1 MQFINTLLSGISTGL
16 VYALIALAIVLVWRS
31 SRAIN
36 FAQAGQATLTTYIAL
51 SVQEASGNWLVALVV
66 AIVAGFGLGA
76 LIFLLVARTLRTQGT
91 SGALI
96 ATLGILVMLES
107 ATGLIWGEEFRA
119 FTAPVS
125 TTGLTMGSTTFT
137 VGVENLLQAVVT
149 LGGATVFFSRYDLLV
164 VITTAILV
172 VLLALLFNRTRIG
185 LSMRAAALN
194 PEVASLS
201 GVHVRRMLLLGW
213 AMAGAIGA
221 VAGVLIAPL
230 TFLAPTS
237 FAIILIFAFTAA
249 VVGGLDSPAGAIFGG
264 LSTGVILA
272 VVNSYTDTSNGPLAA
287 LFVLILTLVLHPSG
301 LLGGKAGRSV

>member
-51 SVQEASGNWLVALVV
+51 TVQEATGNWLAALFI
-66 AIVAGFGLGA
+66 AMVAGFALGA
-76 LIFLLVARTLRTQGT
+76 LIFLLIARTLRTQGT

-96 ATLGILVMLES
+96 ATLGVLVIVES
-107 ATGLIWGEEFRA
+107 ITGLIWGEEFTA
-119 FTAPVS
+119 FPAPVS
-125 TTGLTMGSTTFT
+125 TTGFAFGDTTI
-137 VGVENLLQAVVT
+137 
-149 LGGATVFFSRYDLLV
+149 FFGRYDLLV
-164 VITTAILV
+164 VVTVAILV
-172 VLLALLFNRTRIG
+172 VLLALLFNRTRVG
-185 LSMRAAALN
+185 LAMRAAALN

-201 GVHVRRMLLLGW
+201 GVQVRRMLLLGW
-213 AMAGAIGA
+213 AMAGTIGA

-237 FAIILIFAFTAA
+237 FAIILIFAFTGA
-249 VVGGLDSPAGAIFGG
+249 VVGGLDSPAGAIVGG

-272 VVNSYTDTSNGPLAA
+272 LVNTYTDSSNGPLAA
-287 LFVLILTLVLHPSG
+287 LLVLILTLVLHPSG
-301 LLGGKAGRSV
+301 LLGGKAARSV